1 VLCFPGMQSSCIT
14 SSAYAPR
21 CRPFF
26 FVCFI
31 IRLVRRRRLASYHII
46 SYTVLLH
53 GTGRIVVA
61 SHKNLLPGGVVSP
74 AGSRRVGRGRSE
86 SAAFAFGFGFRPRV
100 ASRGQQARDRASRHA
115 GRPRFSVC
123 CRHESVCPKQRHQ
136 RTVRRKHRSALLAR
150 AACSPLFFSF
160 FLIGGYWFP
169 CNDFCLCAL
178 TPPAADWHGSFPLV
192 PSRGRCHLCEC
203 EHGFVVIAHANDF
216 VLHRLRAV

>member
-1 VLCFPGMQSSCIT
+1 VHAVIMHNIQRLRPQMQAVFFLFALLSVSSVAVG
-14 SSAYAPR
+14 SP
-21 CRPFF
+21 
-26 FVCFI
+26 
-31 IRLVRRRRLASYHII
+31 HII

-136 RTVRRKHRSALLAR
+136 RTVRRKHRSGFAWTRCMLSSFLF
-150 AACSPLFFSF
+150 LFFNRW
-160 FLIGGYWFP
+160 L
-169 CNDFCLCAL
+169 
-178 TPPAADWHGSFPLV
+178 LV
-192 PSRGRCHLCEC
+192 SMQ
-203 EHGFVVIAHANDF
+203 
-216 VLHRLRAV
+216 